1 MTACILLIYGH
12 LSTLAGEKTMLSLAF
27 FILAVVTAAA
37 GFLLLPTGLQQ
48 IGAFAIAALF
58 LVLFVTGMVR
68 KSSGRSWR
76 A

>member
-1 MTACILLIYGH
+1 
-12 LSTLAGEKTMLSLAF
+12 MLSFAF
-27 FILAVVTAAA
+27 FILAVLTGAA
-37 GFLLLPTGLQQ
+37 GFLLLPTGIQQ

>member
-1 MTACILLIYGH
+1 
-12 LSTLAGEKTMLSLAF
+12 MLSLAF

-37 GFLLLPTGLQQ
+37 GFLLLPTGVQQ
-48 IGAFAIAALF
+48 IGAFAVAALF
-58 LVLFVTGMVR
+58 LVLFVVGMTR

>member
-1 MTACILLIYGH
+1 
-12 LSTLAGEKTMLSLAF
+12 MLSLAF

-37 GFLLLPTGLQQ
+37 GFLLLPTGIQQ

-58 LVLFVTGMVR
+58 LVLFISGMVR
-68 KSSGRSWR
+68 KSGNRQWRGR

>member
-1 MTACILLIYGH
+1 
-12 LSTLAGEKTMLSLAF
+12 MLSLAF

-37 GFLLLPTGLQQ
+37 GFLLLPTGIQQ

-58 LVLFVTGMVR
+58 LVLFISGMVR
-68 KSSGRSWR
+68 KSGNRQWRSR

>member
-1 MTACILLIYGH
+1 
-12 LSTLAGEKTMLSLAF
+12 MLSFAF

-37 GFLLLPTGLQQ
+37 GFLLLPTGIQQ

-58 LVLFVTGMVR
+58 LVLFVSGMVR
-68 KSSGRSWR
+68 KSGNRQWRGR

>member
-1 MTACILLIYGH
+1 
-12 LSTLAGEKTMLSLAF
+12 MLSFAF

-37 GFLLLPTGLQQ
+37 GFLLLPTGIQQ

-58 LVLFVTGMVR
+58 LVLFVSGMVR
-68 KSSGRSWR
+68 KSGNRQWRSR

>member
-1 MTACILLIYGH
+1 
-12 LSTLAGEKTMLSLAF
+12 MLSFAF

-37 GFLLLPTGLQQ
+37 GFLLLPTGVQQ

-58 LVLFVTGMVR
+58 LVLFISGMVR
-68 KSSGRSWR
+68 KSGNRQWRSR

>member
-1 MTACILLIYGH
+1 MHFAH
-12 LSTLAGEKTMLSLAF
+12 LRAPFNLAGEKTMLSFAF

-48 IGAFAIAALF
+48 IGALAIAVLF
-58 LVLFVTGMVR
+58 LVLFITGMVR

>member
-1 MTACILLIYGH
+1 
-12 LSTLAGEKTMLSLAF
+12 MLSLAF

-37 GFLLLPTGLQQ
+37 GFLLLPTGIQQ

-58 LVLFVTGMVR
+58 LVLFVSGMVR
-68 KSSGRSWR
+68 KSGNRQWRGR

>member
-1 MTACILLIYGH
+1 
-12 LSTLAGEKTMLSLAF
+12 MLSFAF

-37 GFLLLPTGLQQ
+37 GFLLLPTGIQQ

-58 LVLFVTGMVR
+58 LVLFISGMVR
-68 KSSGRSWR
+68 KSGNRQWRSR

>member
-1 MTACILLIYGH
+1 
-12 LSTLAGEKTMLSLAF
+12 MLSLAF

-37 GFLLLPTGLQQ
+37 GFLLLPTGVQQ
-48 IGAFAIAALF
+48 IGAFAVAALF
-58 LVLFVTGMVR
+58 LVLFVVCMTR